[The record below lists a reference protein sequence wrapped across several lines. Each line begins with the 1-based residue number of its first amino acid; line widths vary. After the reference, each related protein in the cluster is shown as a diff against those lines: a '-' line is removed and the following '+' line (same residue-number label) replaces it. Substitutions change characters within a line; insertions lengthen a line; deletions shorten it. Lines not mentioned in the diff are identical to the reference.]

1 MPPESGSRQRRLRW
15 QALSLGVLLLA
26 MWLVAL
32 WQPVTRPQWEQ
43 PGTWAQEFLHPTEVN
58 RWNRSHP
65 VVTPQPIA
73 SVAYAPDG
81 KRALAVGDSGTVL
94 QSADGGQSWAVVASN
109 SKESLTSVAYAPD
122 GKSALAVGT
131 SGTVIKSGDGGQS
144 WAVVTGNSKA
154 LLSSVAYAPGSKSA
168 LAVGTEGTVLKSVDG
183 GQSWVVVASNSKEW
197 LNSVAYAPDGKSALA
212 AGDSGTVLKSGDGG
226 QTWVVVPDHKRS
238 PAPWF
243 YAVVLLAGV
252 YACLVA
258 LGSLREVQLQLSKKG
273 LLDKAVT
280 DRPIDSKSQDRMAFG
295 PLVAALAH
303 FLAHSG
309 TAPRLALAINAA
321 WGMGKSSFMNMLAE
335 SLHARGGRTVRFNVW
350 HNQHEDLLLAPLLT
364 AVVQQAIP
372 RLLSPGG
379 LRFRC
384 KLFWTRFRLWGW

>member
-1 MPPESGSRQRRLRW
+1 M
-15 QALSLGVLLLA
+15 V
-26 MWLVAL
+26 
-32 WQPVTRPQWEQ
+32 
-43 PGTWAQEFLHPTEVN
+43 
-58 RWNRSHP
+58 
-65 VVTPQPIA
+65 
-73 SVAYAPDG
+73 SVAYAPDS
-81 KRALAVGDSGTVL
+81 KNALAV
-94 QSADGGQSWAVVASN
+94 
-109 SKESLTSVAYAPD
+109 
-122 GKSALAVGT
+122 
-131 SGTVIKSGDGGQS
+131 
-144 WAVVTGNSKA
+144 
-154 LLSSVAYAPGSKSA
+154 
-168 LAVGTEGTVLKSVDG
+168 
-183 GQSWVVVASNSKEW
+183 
-197 LNSVAYAPDGKSALA
+197 
-212 AGDSGTVLKSGDGG
+212 GDSGTVLKSGDGG
-226 QTWVVVPDHKRS
+226 QSW
-238 PAPWF
+238 
-243 YAVVLLAGV
+243 AVVSNHQRNSALWFNSVFLLAG
-252 YACLVA
+252 AFAGLVG
-258 LGSLREVQLQLSKKG
+258 LRSLRSVQLRRSKKS

-379 LRFRC
+379 LRVRC